1 MVDGPWDTTRCIFVA
16 AFGDIAGRGI
26 AGMPVFHKPGIILNG
41 SAWAKRF
48 SRARTVWADY
58 VASARSG
65 LPIDTRGWLWTSQH
79 RTQGSRCL
87 WYTYYHS

>member
-26 AGMPVFHKPGIILNG
+26 AGMPVFHKLGIILNG

-58 VASARSG
+58 VASMACQHVSTDLSLILPDLQRSNA
-65 LPIDTRGWLWTSQH
+65 LTSFA
-79 RTQGSRCL
+79 T
-87 WYTYYHS
+87 T